1 MADEKNIAADRRY
14 DSQLAAEAKIPQ
26 FVPPRPRDRRRLG
39 MEASRAGYWCRRTA
53 NLAKEVA
60 VARREAQEA
69 KEMVQVVQQAHE
81 EQMKEMA
88 RVVQEARD
96 RQLEQAQEQ
105 MAEVRRLLST
115 SLEQS
120 VQQQRDAAQAV
131 RDTIVRGWWQAMVH
145 RCRAHGEAVLH
156 ARLWLVMHSLVVQRV
171 AHRLWCILHIWNLQP
186 TWYDLSVI
194 DFERLVKNNEEMGS
208 LVFADVL
215 GDNGALWDI
224 YDDLCVLSCKGGGVS
239 EQGLSGSSL

>member
-1 MADEKNIAADRRY
+1 MAEVKNIAEDRRC
-14 DSQLAAEAKIPQ
+14 DSQLAAEAKISE
-26 FVPPRPRDRRRLG
+26 FVPPRPRSRRRLG

-131 RDTIVRGWWQAMVH
+131 RDTRD
-145 RCRAHGEAVLH
+145 RA
-156 ARLWLVMHSLVVQRV
+156 WLV
-171 AHRLWCILHIWNLQP
+171 AG
-186 TWYDLSVI
+186 Y
-194 DFERLVKNNEEMGS
+194 
-208 LVFADVL
+208 
-215 GDNGALWDI
+215 GA
-224 YDDLCVLSCKGGGVS
+224 
-239 EQGLSGSSL
+239 